1 MSSILVPCFVFVVVV
16 ITLSFAGLRLWV
28 RPKEAMERV
37 TGTGA
42 AHTDDAPVHASL
54 LFREL
59 LDRLGK
65 VIPTSPKDVTVM
77 QRRLIRAGF
86 RSANAVRRLYGAKVA
101 MALVLPGITA
111 LLIAPNFADPSNK

>member
-1 MSSILVPCFVFVVVV
+1 MTSILIHCIIFIAVV

-28 RPKEAMERV
+28 RPKEAIERV

-42 AHTDDAPVHASL
+42 VHGDEAPIHASL
-54 LFREL
+54 LFRDL

-65 VIPTSPKDVTVM
+65 IIPSSPKDVTVM

-86 RSANAVRRLYGAKVA
+86 RGPTAVRRLSVAKVG
-101 MALVLPGITA
+101 L
-111 LLIAPNFADPSNK
+111 